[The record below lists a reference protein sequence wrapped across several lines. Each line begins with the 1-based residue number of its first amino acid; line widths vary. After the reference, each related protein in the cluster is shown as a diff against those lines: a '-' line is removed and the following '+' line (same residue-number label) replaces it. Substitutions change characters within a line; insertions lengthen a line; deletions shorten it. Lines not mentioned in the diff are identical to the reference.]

1 MTKQTKTLIAIV
13 VFVAFLA
20 IVYWGYTALSQNFKP
35 QTPTANNSD
44 SGQTEELQ
52 TAPDFTVFDQDGNPV
67 KLSDFAGK
75 PVVLNFWASWCPS
88 CRTEVPKINQ
98 LAAKYGERGM
108 AFVAI
113 NVGFNDSVERAQAF
127 ARKTGMT
134 YPAIFDGSGQ
144 ITEPYQLI
152 GVPTIIIADN
162 KGVIQYRNFA
172 TPEITEEHFSR
183 LNAN

>member
-1 MTKQTKTLIAIV
+1 MRLRHHLLLPLLLLLCV
-13 VFVAFLA
+13 LA
-20 IVYWGYTALSQNFKP
+20 LPAAAPAVQP
-35 QTPTANNSD
+35 
-44 SGQTEELQ
+44 GQMLVPFQGTDLDGQ
-52 TAPDFTVFDQDGNPV
+52 PFDLAESIGKRPV
-67 KLSDFAGK
+67 ML
-75 PVVLNFWASWCPS
+75 VFWASWCPS

>member
-1 MTKQTKTLIAIV
+1 MR
-13 VFVAFLA
+13 FRHHFLLPLFLLLCVLVLPA
-20 IVYWGYTALSQNFKP
+20 AAPAVQPGQPLLPFK
-35 QTPTANNSD
+35 
-44 SGQTEELQ
+44 GQDL
-52 TAPDFTVFDQDGNPV
+52 N
-67 KLSDFAGK
+67 GK
-75 PVVLNFWASWCPS
+75 PFDLAESIGSKPVMLVFWASWCPS